1 MQVRRVCNTRIVTE
15 TAAACAPCSPQAR
28 FELLAAKRAAR
39 AGQCAVMH
47 KHAQMARAILNLAG
61 R

>member
-1 MQVRRVCNTRIVTE
+1 VRRRCNTRIVTE

-28 FELLAAKRAAR
+28 AELLAARRAAR
-39 AGQCAVMH
+39 DGNCSLMH
-47 KHAQMARAILNLAG
+47 KHAQTARAILNLAG

>member
-1 MQVRRVCNTRIVTE
+1 MRIVTE

-28 FELLAAKRAAR
+28 QELLFAKRAAR
-39 AGQCAVMH
+39 SGQCATMH
-47 KHAQMARAILNLAG
+47 RHAQNARAILNLAG

>member
-1 MQVRRVCNTRIVTE
+1 MRRCNTRIVTE

-28 FELLAAKRAAR
+28 QELLAAKHAAR
-39 AGQCAVMH
+39 VGRCALMH
-47 KHAQMARAILNLAG
+47 KHAQNARAILNLAG